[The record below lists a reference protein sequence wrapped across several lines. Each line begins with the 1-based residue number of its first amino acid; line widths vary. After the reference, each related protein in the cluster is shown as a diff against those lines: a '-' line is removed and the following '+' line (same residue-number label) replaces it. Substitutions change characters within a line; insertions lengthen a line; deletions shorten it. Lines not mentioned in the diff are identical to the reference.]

1 MALLLFSLFRG
12 GVVLRIAEFEDW
24 SAGMNFSGLSAFP
37 LTPSDEKG
45 RVQTDQL
52 QGFLDRLK
60 AEDLGSIC
68 LLGSTGTY
76 AYLSRSERC
85 RAVDAAVEGL
95 AGAVPLIVGVGAL
108 RTDEACDLARDAS
121 MAGADA
127 LLLAP
132 VSYTP
137 LTQEEAFQH
146 YQAVAAATDL
156 PLCIYNNPDTTH
168 FTFSLDLLERLAK
181 VPGITAVKMP
191 LPAQGGIS
199 DDLSRL
205 RGALPEDFAIGYSGD
220 WGCAEALLAGAD
232 TWYSV
237 VGGLFPE
244 IATQLTRAAQAG
256 HTDEAYL
263 LDARLAPLWDL
274 FIEYGSLRVIY
285 AAARQLGLTTC
296 DAPRP
301 ILPLGKDET
310 RRVAVATEHLMI

>member
-1 MALLLFSLFRG
+1 LLFSPFYG
-12 GVVLRIAEFEDW
+12 GVVLRNAEFGDW
-24 SAGMNFSGLSAFP
+24 PAGMDFTGLSAFP
-37 LTPSDEKG
+37 ITPADENG

-60 AEDLGSIC
+60 TVDVGSIC

-76 AYLSRSERC
+76 AYLSRAERR

-95 AGAVPLIVGVGAL
+95 AGHVPLIVGVGAL
-108 RTDEACDLARDAS
+108 RTDDACHLAKDAAAS
-121 MAGADA
+121 GADA

-146 YQAVAAATDL
+146 YQTVALATDL
-156 PLCIYNNPDTTH
+156 PLCIYNNPGTTH
-168 FTFSLDLLERLAK
+168 FSFSLDLLERLAH

-191 LPAQGGIS
+191 LPLQGGIS

-205 RGALPEDFAIGYSGD
+205 RNALPDNFAIGYSGD

-232 TWYSV
+232 TWFSV

-244 IATQLTRAAQAG
+244 IAAQLTNAARAG
-256 HTDEAYL
+256 NTDEVHL
-263 LDARLAPLWDL
+263 IDARLAPLWDL
-274 FIEYGSLRVIY
+274 FKEYGSLRVIY
-285 AAARQLGLTTC
+285 AAARLAGLTTC

-301 ILPLGKDET
+301 ILPLGKEET
-310 RRVAVATEHLMI
+310 RRVADATEHLAR